1 MRRFALGAVL
11 LLLTSSCIEFE
22 KQAVTFRYDKANDR
36 LLVFQVYEG
45 IFGGERKEGL
55 TDDEKR
61 QLDSVF
67 ERERTFFFANWIWE
81 YDRANAEKLA
91 AGQFDKQDEQP
102 LTAERSAVHT
112 EVIALAELAL
122 AGVKVENG
130 KFYLN
135 EEAKLSG
142 YQMVTIG
149 NVSQIVAQA
158 NRAISAG
165 VKAKGKFEN
174 LSEATN
180 ALFRQAVDEGS
191 PWLGVDGSCLR
202 VRIPLAYK
210 DFVAH
215 KRKTADEWS
224 RELDAAMAIEQE
236 PPKGLFGLIE
246 ALHSDLWTSYLDD
259 VVEFTVGHPKLHAAR
274 VSVPVHGSYEPNA
287 VQYVGE
293 KYGVEQGLDVEAA
306 QNRFVG
312 SERAEE

>member
-1 MRRFALGAVL
+1 MRRLASVTAL

-22 KQAVTFRYDKANDR
+22 KQTVTFRYDKASDR

-55 TDDEKR
+55 TDDEKK

-81 YDRANAEKLA
+81 YDRANAEKVA
-91 AGQFDKQDEQP
+91 AGQFDKKDEQP
-102 LTAERSAVHT
+102 LTAEKAAVHT
-112 EVIALAELAL
+112 ELTALAKLAL

-130 KFYLN
+130 KCYLN

-158 NRAISAG
+158 NRAINAG
-165 VKAKGKFEN
+165 VKASGKLEN
-174 LSEATN
+174 LSEGTN
-180 ALFRQAVDEGS
+180 VLFRQAAENGHQ
-191 PWLGVDGSCLR
+191 WLGLDGSCLR
-202 VRIPLAYK
+202 LRIPLAYE
-210 DFVAH
+210 DFADH
-215 KRKTADEWS
+215 KRKAADEWS

-246 ALHSDLWTSYLDD
+246 VLRSDVWVSYLDE
-259 VVEFTVGHPKLHAAR
+259 VVEFTVGHPKLRVAR
-274 VSVPVHGSYEPNA
+274 VSAPVHGSYEPNA
-287 VQYVGE
+287 VEYVKE
-293 KYGVEQGLDVEAA
+293 KYGIEQGLDLEGIRDRFLGIARVE
-306 QNRFVG
+306 
-312 SERAEE
+312 E